1 MTEGRKL
8 DLRIERTYRMLCE
21 AFERLLGSKHYEDVT
36 VSDLCDQA
44 MIRRTTFYKHFADKD
59 EFFAFYVRHVH
70 DEFERRSAPAG
81 GYRDPLDCHTR
92 MTHELMAFIRENDRL
107 IRLCLTSS
115 AFTSLDAVLAD
126 EMRHS
131 FQQALEVQARQGHVF
146 CANPEAL
153 VRYACGGFLA
163 SLYEFVKTHDPVTQ
177 ADTDAFEQTQAAL
190 AAHLLTARA

>member
-1 MTEGRKL
+1 MAEERKL

-21 AFERLLGSKHYEDVT
+21 AFERLLGRRHYEDVT
-36 VSDLCDQA
+36 VSDLCEEA

-81 GYRDPLDCHTR
+81 GHRDPPECHTR
-92 MTHELMAFIRENDRL
+92 MTHELMAFIRENESL

-115 AFTSLDAVLAD
+115 AFLSLDAVLAD

-131 FQQALEVQARQGHVF
+131 FQHALEAQVREGRTF
-146 CANPEAL
+146 CAEPEAL
-153 VRYACGGFLA
+153 TRYECSGFLA
-163 SLYEFVKTHDPVTQ
+163 SPYAFVASHDPITQ
-177 ADTDAFEQTQAAL
+177 ADTDAFERAQAAL
-190 AAHLLTARA
+190 TAHLLAPGA